1 MRATLLFPGDYF
13 SLNNPNDNFTAE
25 LDAVV
30 ACDNLD
36 PLLFNYDEYIDGSPL
51 RLSKPASE
59 CAELLIYRGWMMKPE
74 QYERFYDD
82 LVNLGFDPLTEPSSY
97 ERMHC
102 FPNAAEYY
110 EGQTPAYKVY
120 PAVNGRVEIDVGEM
134 NAKFDRFMIKD
145 YVKSVK
151 GTAFPAIVKTPV
163 TQEELDGLIG
173 EFIKLRGELF
183 TGGIVLIQGAIG
195 LDYSVCYDFP
205 VALKD
210 YNHWRNSTCTYWL
223 QRHLS
228 SAVPQARC
236 EDGNYRIVLAGFPKH
251 STIAIGARSM
261 VRDLNDRAV
270 LKKSVEHI
278 VDFPELKDEF
288 DDYVSWQDGMDTG
301 AFLTYEDVF
310 RPHIESAIGGDDA
323 SFLERAGA
331 FIEELYL
338 TADEYAMNV
347 VYVGIL
353 EGLKANCNNEKVCA
367 FLKPITQK
375 EFEELKY

>member
-74 QYERFYDD
+74 QYERFYND

-120 PAVNGRVEIDVGEM
+120 PAVNGRVEIDVGEV

-183 TGGIVLIQGAIG
+183 TGGIVLKEYVDLKRYGKTTNEWREFRFLNGIRLSLARNSNQTASCPKPPDDYLQTRNIPPGPFYTVDYAELEDGSWTIVEAGDGGVSG
-195 LDYSVCYDFP
+195 LASSEDP
-205 VALKD
+205 VKFYEGIARALKRI
-210 YNHWRNSTCTYWL
+210 WP
-223 QRHLS
+223 
-228 SAVPQARC
+228 VPK
-236 EDGNYRIVLAGFPKH
+236 G
-251 STIAIGARSM
+251 
-261 VRDLNDRAV
+261 
-270 LKKSVEHI
+270 
-278 VDFPELKDEF
+278 
-288 DDYVSWQDGMDTG
+288 
-301 AFLTYEDVF
+301 
-310 RPHIESAIGGDDA
+310 
-323 SFLERAGA
+323 
-331 FIEELYL
+331 
-338 TADEYAMNV
+338 
-347 VYVGIL
+347 
-353 EGLKANCNNEKVCA
+353 
-367 FLKPITQK
+367 
-375 EFEELKY
+375 